1 MNYNFSII
9 EELEHRGIEK
19 GDLYITIDDE
29 NLLKILKKI
38 KKLNFILAKD
48 IGLISYN
55 DTILKEILEG
65 GITTISTDFKKMGK
79 VLAKIIY

>member
-1 MNYNFSII
+1 MN
-9 EELEHRGIEK
+9 
-19 GDLYITIDDE
+19 E

-38 KKLNFILAKD
+38 KKINFFLAKD
-48 IGLISYN
+48 VGLISYN

-79 VLAKIIY
+79 ALAKIILEKKKVTIENPNDLIVRNSL